1 MNYTIRKM
9 LRSDIEPITKAFVPM
24 NKTREQYERYFAENQ
39 AGERVTLVAVTDESV
54 VGYANVLWRSY
65 YEPFRLV
72 GIPEINDL
80 NVVEEY
86 RDNGI
91 GRALIAECEGVV
103 RETKNA
109 TIGIGVGLTRDYS
122 AAQHLYPALGYVS
135 DGRGV
140 YTSPHGDEAYFL
152 KELQVIS

>member
-1 MNYTIRKM
+1 
-9 LRSDIEPITKAFVPM
+9 M